1 MKQAKHRYNEKTKTK
16 KFIPIFLVFVI
27 VLISVA
33 FIISS
38 TYGNVEKPV
47 ENETTEEP
55 IKEEEPEEV
64 ELPPEQ
70 FEIVDTSDLP
80 EKYQGY
86 PVLGKIVIDKL
97 GVTQKILDT
106 TEEAAL
112 KFGVTKF
119 WGPDLNEPGNVCLS
133 GHNYQKVFGKL
144 KQLEVGDSFYIIS
157 KDGRKIDYTITETLG
172 LVNPY
177 DMDHIKQ
184 NDDGV
189 RKVTLITCEPRRSY
203 KVYSKGRTY

>member
-1 MKQAKHRYNEKTKTK
+1 MKQAKHRYNEKTKKK

-112 KFGVTKF
+112 NLELQDSGV
-119 WGPDLNEPGNVCLS
+119 
-133 GHNYQKVFGKL
+133 
-144 KQLEVGDSFYIIS
+144 
-157 KDGRKIDYTITETLG
+157 
-172 LVNPY
+172 
-177 DMDHIKQ
+177 
-184 NDDGV
+184 
-189 RKVTLITCEPRRSY
+189 LI
-203 KVYSKGRTY
+203 

>member
-1 MKQAKHRYNEKTKTK
+1 M
-16 KFIPIFLVFVI
+16 I
-27 VLISVA
+27 VLISVT
-33 FIISS
+33 FVISS
-38 TYGNVEKPV
+38 TYCNVEKTDT
-47 ENETTEEP
+47 NEITNELIP
-55 IKEEEPEEV
+55 EEPEEV

-86 PVLGKIVIDKL
+86 PVLGKIIIEKL

-106 TEEAAL
+106 TEEKAL
-112 KFGVTKF
+112 KVGVTKF
-119 WGPDLNEPGNVCLS
+119 WGPDLNEPGNLCLS

-144 KQLEVGDSFYIIS
+144 KQLEIGDNLYIIS
-157 KDGRKIDYTITETLG
+157 KDGRKIDYKVTEMLG